1 MTDTH
6 TEVLSAF
13 YDGAAVDPNLLEAAL
28 EDPRA
33 RAALVDFARFRAA
46 VTTSDPLPNALVAL
60 RPAVRGRPQLWAALA
75 GAAAMLALVALTVA
89 LLPDGWFR
97 GSHDAGPPSPTRV
110 VRYQPGV
117 DWAPETR

>member
-13 YDGAAVDPNLLEAAL
+13 CDGAVVDPDLLAAAL

-33 RAALVDFARFRAA
+33 RTALVDFARLRAA
-46 VTTSDPLPNALVAL
+46 VTSSHPLPDSLARLQ
-60 RPAVRGRPQLWAALA
+60 PAVVRRSRLWAAAA
-75 GAAAMLALVALTVA
+75 GAAAMLVLVALTFA
-89 LLPDGWFR
+89 MLPRAWFER
-97 GSHDAGPPSPTRV
+97 DSSVDPPAPSRV
-110 VRYQPGV
+110 IRYQPGV